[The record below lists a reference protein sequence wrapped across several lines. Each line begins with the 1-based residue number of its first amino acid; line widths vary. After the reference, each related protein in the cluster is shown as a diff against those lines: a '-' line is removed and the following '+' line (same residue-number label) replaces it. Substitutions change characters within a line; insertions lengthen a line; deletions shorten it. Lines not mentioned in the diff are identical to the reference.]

1 MKNEEFGA
9 FMNKK
14 FIIAAIICFII
25 IGFLGWLIVLS
36 DEIQSKKEKE
46 MLPTKIGQKVWTYN
60 MNKYQWREY
69 QKTDDEQSK
78 NEIILQVQAPEG
90 NGGYTS
96 YNLITG
102 NAQVPKEDVW
112 VGEGSQEFLKGKK
125 LYSYYPRTFEY
136 YEIIFNG
143 VKFVP
148 RKLSKDEI
156 KTILKGYDFIYVSDL
171 KKSTVS
177 IPYSK
182 RHNKFAVI
190 NDIGDDFYKYYIIP
204 NDSKKMEIGDFS
216 DQFILKDNNINIK
229 LQRLEGCSKAYPC
242 FDINVK

>member
-1 MKNEEFGA
+1 
-9 FMNKK
+9 MNKK
-14 FIIAAIICFII
+14 YIIAAIICFII

-36 DEIQSKKEKE
+36 DEAQEKKERE

-156 KTILKGYDFIYVSDL
+156 KTILKGYDFIYVSEL

-190 NDIGDDFYKYYIIP
+190 NDIGDNFYKYYIVP
-204 NDSKKMEIGDFS
+204 NNSKKMEIGDFS

>member
-1 MKNEEFGA
+1 
-9 FMNKK
+9 MNKK
-14 FIIAAIICFII
+14 YIIAAIICFII

-36 DEIQSKKEKE
+36 DEAQEKKERE

-156 KTILKGYDFIYVSDL
+156 KTILKGYDFVYVSDL

-190 NDIGDDFYKYYIIP
+190 NDIGEDFYKYYIVP

-216 DQFILKDNNINIK
+216 DQFILKDNDINIK

>member
-1 MKNEEFGA
+1 
-9 FMNKK
+9 MNKK
-14 FIIAAIICFII
+14 YIIAAIICFII

-36 DEIQSKKEKE
+36 DEAQEKKERE

-125 LYSYYPRTFEY
+125 LYSYYPKTFEY

-190 NDIGDDFYKYYIIP
+190 NDIGEDFYKYYIVP

-216 DQFILKDNNINIK
+216 DQFILKNNNINIK

>member
-1 MKNEEFGA
+1 
-9 FMNKK
+9 MNKK
-14 FIIAAIICFII
+14 YIIAAIICFII

-36 DEIQSKKEKE
+36 DETQEKKERE

-190 NDIGDDFYKYYIIP
+190 NDIGDNFYKYYIVP

-216 DQFILKDNNINIK
+216 DQFILKNNNINIK

>member
-1 MKNEEFGA
+1 
-9 FMNKK
+9 MNKK
-14 FIIAAIICFII
+14 YIIAAIICFII

-36 DEIQSKKEKE
+36 DEAQEKKERE

-156 KTILKGYDFIYVSDL
+156 KTVLKGYDFIYVSDL

-190 NDIGDDFYKYYIIP
+190 NDIGDNFYKYYIVP

-216 DQFILKDNNINIK
+216 NQFILKNNNINIK

>member
-1 MKNEEFGA
+1 
-9 FMNKK
+9 MNKK

-136 YEIIFNG
+136 YELIFNG

-156 KTILKGYDFIYVSDL
+156 KTLLKGYELIYVSEL
-171 KKSTVS
+171 KKAPISLDFS
-177 IPYSK
+177 R

>member
-1 MKNEEFGA
+1 
-9 FMNKK
+9 MNKQY
-14 FIIAAIICFII
+14 IIAAIICFII

-36 DEIQSKKEKE
+36 DEAQEKKERE

-156 KTILKGYDFIYVSDL
+156 KTILKGYNFIYVSDL

-190 NDIGDDFYKYYIIP
+190 NDIGDNFYKYYIVP

>member
-1 MKNEEFGA
+1 
-9 FMNKK
+9 MNKK
-14 FIIAAIICFII
+14 YIIAAIICFII
-25 IGFLGWLIVLS
+25 IGFLGWLIVRS
-36 DEIQSKKEKE
+36 DEAQEKKERE

-190 NDIGDDFYKYYIIP
+190 NDIGDNFYKYYIVP

-216 DQFILKDNNINIK
+216 DQFILKNNNINIK

>member
-1 MKNEEFGA
+1 
-9 FMNKK
+9 MNKK
-14 FIIAAIICFII
+14 YIIAAIICFII

-36 DEIQSKKEKE
+36 DEAQEKKERE

-60 MNKYQWREY
+60 MNKYQWKEY

-156 KTILKGYDFIYVSDL
+156 KTILKGYDFVYVSDL

-190 NDIGDDFYKYYIIP
+190 NDIGEDFYKYYIVP

-216 DQFILKDNNINIK
+216 DQFILKNNNINIK

>member
-1 MKNEEFGA
+1 
-9 FMNKK
+9 MNKK
-14 FIIAAIICFII
+14 YIIAAIICFII

-36 DEIQSKKEKE
+36 DEAQEKKERE

-190 NDIGDDFYKYYIIP
+190 NDIGDNFYKYYIVP
-204 NDSKKMEIGDFS
+204 NDSKKMEVGDFS
-216 DQFILKDNNINIK
+216 DQFILKNNNINIK

>member
-1 MKNEEFGA
+1 
-9 FMNKK
+9 MNKK
-14 FIIAAIICFII
+14 YIIAAIICFII

-36 DEIQSKKEKE
+36 DEAQEKKERE

-190 NDIGDDFYKYYIIP
+190 NDIGEDFYKYYIVP

-242 FDINVK
+242 FEINVK

>member
-1 MKNEEFGA
+1 
-9 FMNKK
+9 MNKK
-14 FIIAAIICFII
+14 YIIAAIICFII

-36 DEIQSKKEKE
+36 DEAQEKKERE

-136 YEIIFNG
+136 HEIIFNG

-190 NDIGDDFYKYYIIP
+190 NDIGDNFYKYYIVP
-204 NDSKKMEIGDFS
+204 NDSKKMEIGNFS

-229 LQRLEGCSKAYPC
+229 LQ
-242 FDINVK
+242 

>member
-1 MKNEEFGA
+1 
-9 FMNKK
+9 MNKK
-14 FIIAAIICFII
+14 YIIAAIICFII

-36 DEIQSKKEKE
+36 DEAQEKKERE

-69 QKTDDEQSK
+69 QKTDNEQSK

-190 NDIGDDFYKYYIIP
+190 NDIDDNFYKYYIVP

>member
-1 MKNEEFGA
+1 
-9 FMNKK
+9 MNKK
-14 FIIAAIICFII
+14 YIIAAIICFII

-36 DEIQSKKEKE
+36 DEAQEKKERE

-190 NDIGDDFYKYYIIP
+190 NDIGDNFYKYYIVP

-216 DQFILKDNNINIK
+216 NQFILKNNNINIK

>member
-1 MKNEEFGA
+1 
-9 FMNKK
+9 MNKK
-14 FIIAAIICFII
+14 YIIAAIICFII

-36 DEIQSKKEKE
+36 DEAQEKKERE
-46 MLPTKIGQKVWTYN
+46 MLPTQIGQKVWTYN

-190 NDIGDDFYKYYIIP
+190 NDIGDNFYKYYIVP

-216 DQFILKDNNINIK
+216 DQFILKNNNINIK
-229 LQRLEGCSKAYPC
+229 LQRLEGCSNAYPC

>member
-1 MKNEEFGA
+1 
-9 FMNKK
+9 MNKK
-14 FIIAAIICFII
+14 YIIAAIICFII

-36 DEIQSKKEKE
+36 DEAQEKKERE

-190 NDIGDDFYKYYIIP
+190 NDIGDNFYKYYIVP

-216 DQFILKDNNINIK
+216 DQFILKNNNINIK
-229 LQRLEGCSKAYPC
+229 LHRLEGCSKAYPC

>member
-1 MKNEEFGA
+1 
-9 FMNKK
+9 MNKK
-14 FIIAAIICFII
+14 YIIAAIICFII

-36 DEIQSKKEKE
+36 DEAQEKKERE

-125 LYSYYPRTFEY
+125 LYSYYPKTFEY

-190 NDIGDDFYKYYIIP
+190 NDIGDNFYKYYIVP

>member
-1 MKNEEFGA
+1 
-9 FMNKK
+9 MNKK
-14 FIIAAIICFII
+14 YIIAAIICFII

-36 DEIQSKKEKE
+36 DEAQEKKERE

-148 RKLSKDEI
+148 RKLSKNEI

-190 NDIGDDFYKYYIIP
+190 NDIGDNFYKYYIVP
-204 NDSKKMEIGDFS
+204 NDSKKMEIGNFS

>member
-1 MKNEEFGA
+1 
-9 FMNKK
+9 MNKK

-136 YEIIFNG
+136 YELIFNG

-156 KTILKGYDFIYVSDL
+156 KTLLKGYELIYVSEL
-171 KKSTVS
+171 KKASVS
-177 IPYSK
+177 LDFSR

-216 DQFILKDNNINIK
+216 DQFILKENNINIK

>member
-1 MKNEEFGA
+1 
-9 FMNKK
+9 MNKK
-14 FIIAAIICFII
+14 YIIAAIICFII

-36 DEIQSKKEKE
+36 DEAQEKKERE

-190 NDIGDDFYKYYIIP
+190 NDIGDNFYKYYIVP

-216 DQFILKDNNINIK
+216 DLFILKNNNINIK

>member
-1 MKNEEFGA
+1 
-9 FMNKK
+9 MNKK
-14 FIIAAIICFII
+14 YIIAAIICFII

-36 DEIQSKKEKE
+36 DEAQEKKEKE

-190 NDIGDDFYKYYIIP
+190 NDIGEDFYKYYIVP

-242 FDINVK
+242 FEINVK

>member
-1 MKNEEFGA
+1 
-9 FMNKK
+9 MNKQY
-14 FIIAAIICFII
+14 IIAAIICFII

-36 DEIQSKKEKE
+36 DEAQEKKERE

-156 KTILKGYDFIYVSDL
+156 KTILKGYDFVYVSDL

-190 NDIGDDFYKYYIIP
+190 NDIGEDFYKYYIVP

-216 DQFILKDNNINIK
+216 DQFILKDNDINIK

>member
-1 MKNEEFGA
+1 
-9 FMNKK
+9 MNKK
-14 FIIAAIICFII
+14 YIIAAIICFII

-36 DEIQSKKEKE
+36 DEAQEKKERE

-156 KTILKGYDFIYVSDL
+156 KTSLKGYDFIYVSDL

-190 NDIGDDFYKYYIIP
+190 NDIGEDFYKYYIIP

-216 DQFILKDNNINIK
+216 DQFILKDNDINIK

>member
-1 MKNEEFGA
+1 
-9 FMNKK
+9 MNKK
-14 FIIAAIICFII
+14 YIIAAIICFII

-36 DEIQSKKEKE
+36 DEAQEKKERE

-125 LYSYYPRTFEY
+125 LYSYYPKTFEY

-190 NDIGDDFYKYYIIP
+190 NDIGDNFYKYYIVP
-204 NDSKKMEIGDFS
+204 NGSKKMEIGDFS
-216 DQFILKDNNINIK
+216 DQFILKNNNINIK

>member
-1 MKNEEFGA
+1 
-9 FMNKK
+9 MNKK
-14 FIIAAIICFII
+14 YIIAAIICFII

-36 DEIQSKKEKE
+36 DEAQEKKERE

-143 VKFVP
+143 VKFMP

-156 KTILKGYDFIYVSDL
+156 KTILRGYDFIYVSDL

-190 NDIGDDFYKYYIIP
+190 NDIGDNFYKYYIVP

>member
-1 MKNEEFGA
+1 
-9 FMNKK
+9 MNKK
-14 FIIAAIICFII
+14 YIIAAIICFII

-36 DEIQSKKEKE
+36 DEAQEKKERE

-190 NDIGDDFYKYYIIP
+190 NDIGEDFYKYYIVP

-216 DQFILKDNNINIK
+216 DQFLLKNNDINIK

>member
-1 MKNEEFGA
+1 
-9 FMNKK
+9 MNKK
-14 FIIAAIICFII
+14 YIIAAIICFII

-36 DEIQSKKEKE
+36 DEAQEKKERE

-112 VGEGSQEFLKGKK
+112 IGEGSQEFLKGKK

-190 NDIGDDFYKYYIIP
+190 NDIGDNFYKYYIVP

-216 DQFILKDNNINIK
+216 DQFILKNNNINIK

>member
-1 MKNEEFGA
+1 
-9 FMNKK
+9 MNKK
-14 FIIAAIICFII
+14 YIIAAIICFII

-36 DEIQSKKEKE
+36 DEAQEKKERE

-143 VKFVP
+143 VKFIP

-190 NDIGDDFYKYYIIP
+190 NDIGEDFYKYYIVP

>member
-1 MKNEEFGA
+1 
-9 FMNKK
+9 MNKK
-14 FIIAAIICFII
+14 YIIAAIICFII

-36 DEIQSKKEKE
+36 DEAQEKKERE

-143 VKFVP
+143 VKFIP

-190 NDIGDDFYKYYIIP
+190 NDIGEDFYKYYIVP

-216 DQFILKDNNINIK
+216 DLFILKDNDINIK

>member
-1 MKNEEFGA
+1 
-9 FMNKK
+9 MNKK
-14 FIIAAIICFII
+14 YIIAAIICFII

-36 DEIQSKKEKE
+36 DEAQEKKERE

-69 QKTDDEQSK
+69 QKTDNEQSK

-190 NDIGDDFYKYYIIP
+190 NDIGDNFYKYYIVP

-229 LQRLEGCSKAYPC
+229 IQRLEGCSKAYPC

>member
-1 MKNEEFGA
+1 
-9 FMNKK
+9 MNKK
-14 FIIAAIICFII
+14 YIIAAIICFII

-36 DEIQSKKEKE
+36 DEAQEKKERE

-136 YEIIFNG
+136 YELIFNG

-156 KTILKGYDFIYVSDL
+156 KTLLKGYELIYVSKL
-171 KKSTVS
+171 KKASVS
-177 IPYSK
+177 LDFSR

>member
-1 MKNEEFGA
+1 MK
-9 FMNKK
+9 KK
-14 FIIAAIICFII
+14 YIIAAIICFII

-36 DEIQSKKEKE
+36 DEAQEKKERE

-190 NDIGDDFYKYYIIP
+190 NDIGDNFYKYYIVP

-216 DQFILKDNNINIK
+216 DQFILKNNNINIK
-229 LQRLEGCSKAYPC
+229 IQRLEGCSKAYPC

>member
-1 MKNEEFGA
+1 
-9 FMNKK
+9 MNKK
-14 FIIAAIICFII
+14 YIIAAIICFII

-36 DEIQSKKEKE
+36 DEAQEKKERE

-190 NDIGDDFYKYYIIP
+190 NDIGDNFYKYYIIP

-216 DQFILKDNNINIK
+216 DQFILKNNNINIK

>member
-1 MKNEEFGA
+1 
-9 FMNKK
+9 MNKK
-14 FIIAAIICFII
+14 YIIAAIICFII

-36 DEIQSKKEKE
+36 DEAQEKKERE

-69 QKTDDEQSK
+69 QQTDDEQSK

-190 NDIGDDFYKYYIIP
+190 NDIGDNFYKYYIVP

-216 DQFILKDNNINIK
+216 DQFILKNNNINIK

>member
-1 MKNEEFGA
+1 
-9 FMNKK
+9 MNKK
-14 FIIAAIICFII
+14 YIIAAIICFII

-36 DEIQSKKEKE
+36 DEAQEKKERE

-190 NDIGDDFYKYYIIP
+190 NDIGDNFYKYYIVP
-204 NDSKKMEIGDFS
+204 NDSKKMEIGNFS

>member
-1 MKNEEFGA
+1 
-9 FMNKK
+9 MNKK
-14 FIIAAIICFII
+14 YIIAAIICFII

-36 DEIQSKKEKE
+36 DEAQEKKERE

-125 LYSYYPRTFEY
+125 LYSYYPKTFEY

-156 KTILKGYDFIYVSDL
+156 KTVLKGYDFIYVSDL

-190 NDIGDDFYKYYIIP
+190 NDIGDNFYKYYIVP

>member
-1 MKNEEFGA
+1 MK
-9 FMNKK
+9 KK
-14 FIIAAIICFII
+14 YIIAAIICFII

-36 DEIQSKKEKE
+36 DEAQEKKERE

-190 NDIGDDFYKYYIIP
+190 NDIGDNFYKYYIVP

>member
-1 MKNEEFGA
+1 
-9 FMNKK
+9 MNKK
-14 FIIAAIICFII
+14 YIIAAIICFII

-156 KTILKGYDFIYVSDL
+156 KTLLKGYELIYVSEL
-171 KKSTVS
+171 KKASVS
-177 IPYSK
+177 LDFSR